1 MTVTSSTLSSLLVFF
16 VGFGLVTFALR
27 LWKRR
32 IPGVRGR
39 TAVTAATYFLRYAAA
54 LEYYG
59 LRAAEIE
66 AHVDAL
72 RADLASLDD
81 DELRHALS
89 GLGAPRTL
97 AAAVAGDVRRPT
109 PLRGV
114 VWLGLAA
121 LLVMGLAVLLT
132 ESFLG
137 GFEPHAP
144 VGAHDSWSMPGMM
157 VEATMGPGGRA
168 TMIGFG
174 GWFFVVVPLV
184 AFVIGSRVWRVR
196 DRR

>member
-72 RADLASLDD
+72 RANLASLAD
-81 DELRHALS
+81 DELRHAIS
-89 GLGAPRTL
+89 GLGAPRTWPPPSPGTC
-97 AAAVAGDVRRPT
+97 AVRPRCVASCGSGWRRC
-109 PLRGV
+109 
-114 VWLGLAA
+114 
-121 LLVMGLAVLLT
+121 
-132 ESFLG
+132 S
-137 GFEPHAP
+137 
-144 VGAHDSWSMPGMM
+144 
-157 VEATMGPGGRA
+157 
-168 TMIGFG
+168 
-174 GWFFVVVPLV
+174 
-184 AFVIGSRVWRVR
+184 
-196 DRR
+196 